1 MTVLVTG
8 GAGFIGAVVTDA
20 LAQRGE
26 QVLVVDNLT
35 RSVQP
40 EFSSGVS
47 FETAD
52 VGDTERIGQLIDD
65 HGVDACIHLAG
76 LISVAESVQ
85 NPGVYIENNIVASA
99 RLFEALTDHHV
110 RHVVFSSSAAVYGNA
125 SSMPINEDAPL
136 QPTSPYGW
144 TKMVVEQMLAAYDT
158 ANGLRSVSLRYFNAA
173 GATSRRMELHEPE
186 THLVPLAI
194 RAATNPGAPLQ
205 VFGTDYPTRDGTAV
219 RDYIHVADLA
229 HAHLLALRY
238 LRDGGDTSVLNL
250 GAGRGHSV
258 LEVIAAVEHGL
269 GRAVPYEVGPRRAGD
284 PAELVASPQRARRVL
299 NWEPSQSSLE
309 AIVASAAALA
319 DWAGTAAPELL
330 ATTDERC
337 ASRRL

>member
-8 GAGFIGAVVTDA
+8 GAGYIGSVVTDA
-20 LAQRGE
+20 LVQRGE

-35 RSVQP
+35 RSVQS

-52 VGDTERIGQLIDD
+52 VGDTERIGLLIAD
-65 HGVDACIHLAG
+65 HGVNACIHLAG
-76 LISVAESVQ
+76 LISVAESVHD
-85 NPGVYIENNIVASA
+85 PGAYIENNIVGSA
-99 RLFEALTDHHV
+99 RLFEALTDHNV
-110 RHVVFSSSAAVYGNA
+110 RHVVFSSSAGVYGNA
-125 SSMPINEDAPL
+125 SSMPISEDAPL

-158 ANGLRSVSLRYFNAA
+158 ADGLRSASLRYFNAA
-173 GATSRRMELHEPE
+173 GATSRRMERHEPE
-186 THLVPLAI
+186 THLVPLAM

-219 RDYIHVADLA
+219 RDYVHVSDLA
-229 HAHLLALRY
+229 RAHLLALGY
-238 LRDGGDTSVLNL
+238 LRDGGDTTVLNL

-269 GRAVPYEVGPRRAGD
+269 GRAVPYEAGPRRAGD

-299 NWEPSQSSLE
+299 NWEPSQSTLE
-309 AIVASAAALA
+309 EIVASAAAHA
-319 DWAGTAAPELL
+319 H
-330 ATTDERC
+330 
-337 ASRRL
+337 

>member
-8 GAGFIGAVVTDA
+8 GAGFIGSVVTDA
-20 LAQRGE
+20 LAQQGE

-40 EFSSGVS
+40 KFCSGVS

-52 VGDTERIGQLIDD
+52 IGDTEHIGQLIAD

-85 NPGVYIENNIVASA
+85 NPGAYIENNIVGSA
-99 RLFEALTDHHV
+99 RLFEALTDHRV
-110 RHVVFSSSAAVYGNA
+110 CHVVFSSSAAVYGNA
-125 SSMPINEDAPL
+125 SSMPISEDAPL

-144 TKMVVEQMLAAYDT
+144 TKMVVEQMLSAYDT
-158 ANGLRSVSLRYFNAA
+158 ATGLRSVSLRYFNAA
-173 GATSRRMELHEPE
+173 GATSRRRECHEPE

-205 VFGTDYPTRDGTAV
+205 LFGADYPTRDGTAV
-219 RDYIHVADLA
+219 RDYIHVSDLA
-229 HAHLLALRY
+229 RAHLLALNY
-238 LRDGGDTSVLNL
+238 LRYGGDTTVLNL

-269 GRAVPYEVGPRRAGD
+269 GRAVPYQTGSRRAGD
-284 PAELVASPQRARRVL
+284 PAELIASPRRARRVL

-309 AIVASAAALA
+309 EIVASAATHA
-319 DWAGTAAPELL
+319 D
-330 ATTDERC
+330 
-337 ASRRL
+337 

>member
-8 GAGFIGAVVTDA
+8 GAGYIGSVVVDA
-20 LAQRGE
+20 LVERGE
-26 QVLVVDNLT
+26 SVLVVDNLT

-47 FETAD
+47 FEAANI
-52 VGDTERIGQLIDD
+52 GDTEHIGQLIDD

-76 LISVAESVQ
+76 LISVAESVHD
-85 NPGVYIENNIVASA
+85 PGAYVENNIVGSA
-99 RLFEALTDHHV
+99 RLFGALTDHNV

-125 SSMPINEDAPL
+125 SPMPISEDAPL

-144 TKMVVEQMLAAYDT
+144 TKMVVEQMLAAYDS
-158 ANGLRSVSLRYFNAA
+158 ANRLRSASLRYFNAV
-173 GATSRRMELHEPE
+173 GATSRRMERHEPE

-205 VFGTDYPTRDGTAV
+205 LFGTDYPTPDGTAV
-219 RDYIHVADLA
+219 RDYIHISDLA
-229 HAHLLALRY
+229 RAHLLALGY
-238 LRDGGDTSVLNL
+238 LRDGGDTTVLNL

-269 GRAVPYEVGPRRAGD
+269 GRAVPYEARPRRAGD
-284 PAELVASPQRARRVL
+284 PAELVASPQRACRVL
-299 NWEPSQSSLE
+299 KWEPSRSTLE
-309 AIVASAAALA
+309 EIVASVAAHAH
-319 DWAGTAAPELL
+319 
-330 ATTDERC
+330 
-337 ASRRL
+337 